1 MKLFLRYLQSK
12 LGVILL
18 FLAFG
23 AVLAFSFVLY
33 RLPAEAVLYPA
44 ALCVLL
50 GILVLVIDFIHVRR
64 RHAVLQGLKEMD
76 AELPEVH
83 VY

>member
-23 AVLAFSFVLY
+23 AILAFSFVLY

-50 GILVLVIDFIHVRR
+50 FLPRPAPPRGAPGPEGNRR
-64 RHAVLQGLKEMD
+64 GAARG
-76 AELPEVH
+76 PG
-83 VY
+83 Y

>member
-12 LGVILL
+12 LGAILL

-33 RLPAEAVLYPA
+33 RLPAEAVRISAGSTSSSTGSSACPA
-44 ALCVLL
+44 CGSSSGAT
-50 GILVLVIDFIHVRR
+50 IRISASARIP
-64 RHAVLQGLKEMD
+64 A
-76 AELPEVH
+76 
-83 VY
+83 